1 MGIIQLTSFNEYGI
15 HPFCNQLELHFNKFY
30 YGRNSGKWK
39 SCFPLNRLVCI
50 LESDGDSSFQHRND
64 TVPLKRDTAVLLP
77 AFHEITHDQNESLL
91 LLSIHFNLELYYGID
106 LLEQRKRMWHEVN
119 RDRCDLIRQM
129 LEKPTRL
136 NMTASLRTLCWDA
149 ILRCL
154 PGAPELE
161 KNHLPSYTRYEP
173 LFAFLQRNT
182 YMGIDIA
189 QMAEVMRM
197 NRETFIK
204 KVTADTGESPKLFF
218 NRLLARRAAHLLS
231 GGERNI
237 REVADELKFCSE
249 FYFSRFFRRHF
260 GVSPREFRK
269 NGPPV

>member
-1 MGIIQLTSFNEYGI
+1 
-15 HPFCNQLELHFNKFY
+15 
-30 YGRNSGKWK
+30 
-39 SCFPLNRLVCI
+39 
-50 LESDGDSSFQHRND
+50 
-64 TVPLKRDTAVLLP
+64 
-77 AFHEITHDQNESLL
+77 
-91 LLSIHFNLELYYGID
+91 
-106 LLEQRKRMWHEVN
+106 MWHEEN
-119 RDRCDLIRQM
+119 RERCDLIRQM

-204 KVTADTGESPKLFF
+204 KFTADTGESPKLFF